1 MDNVVGV
8 VGWIV
13 IIAAIVH
20 YSGRRKAARA
30 QQQAWVPRR
39 ASERREPGVH
49 PDLGAGLALGHAIT
63 QMHQGDPGAAHL
75 GHLATAAYW
84 SGQFTDEASEDSTDD
99 DFDNEMG

>member
-1 MDNVVGV
+1 MEVAVDNVVGV

-30 QQQAWVPRR
+30 QQQMPVPRQT
-39 ASERREPGVH
+39 AGRREAGVH
-49 PDLGAGLALGHAIT
+49 PDFGAGLALGHAIT

-75 GHLATAAYW
+75 GHIATAAYW
-84 SGQFTDEASEDSTDD
+84 ASELNNSEFDDTDD
-99 DFDNEMG
+99 E